1 MTKDSKTLAEYY
13 ALGAINL
20 QQLLDGVS
28 KDENLREILE
38 YAILYAEDYNTW
50 CKSRKEREDQIEEDW
65 KWFQQHRHFFSAGT
79 VFTILEDEENER
91 FARDWETADRII
103 NGVKWSDTD
112 LQAAYNA
119 DYLSRSKQQI
129 RRIAKEAYHKK
140 ISIPTINR
148 FFKEYKLNCSEM
160 TCFWLAYF
168 TESISI

>member
-1 MTKDSKTLAEYY
+1 MNKNSKTLAEYY

-50 CKSRKEREDQIEEDW
+50 CKSRKEREDQMEEDW
-65 KWFQQHRHFFSAGT
+65 KWFQQQNPLLNTDAIFA
-79 VFTILEDEENER
+79 ILEDEEDNR
-91 FARDWETADRII
+91 FARDWELADKLLST
-103 NGVKWSDTD
+103 KWSDVD

-119 DYLSRSKQQI
+119 DYLSRNKQI
-129 RRIAKEAYHKK
+129 RRIAKAAYHKK

-148 FFKEYKLNCSEM
+148 FFKEYKLSCSEI
-160 TCFWLAYF
+160 TCFWVAYY
-168 TESISI
+168 TESI